1 MTTTTDT
8 VLVSLAGINIFFH
21 RGDHAFSHVCLD
33 PRARE
38 IQPSEA
44 RVTWKGGELDPE
56 QAWPLRGVG
65 QFSLASIHYWRHG
78 IDFDYVDIGANVGLT
93 AVPTAV
99 FFKRCG
105 WANRVYAFEPG
116 EIFTLLQQ
124 SVTINNIADTTTC
137 IRTAA
142 SDATGTVTFHLT
154 PAQSAGSS
162 LLRAAVERPEVM
174 EVRTTLVEAITLD
187 QFALD
192 NRSLRD
198 APGLLV
204 KIDAEGADFRVIDGM
219 SRLIE
224 QRLCTILTEFTPF
237 LIDGYC
243 NPERR
248 LTELAESFEV
258 LDIGDTGRSRIAVDG
273 GSVAQFVDR
282 VRKKPRMFTDIML
295 VPKRLPGAQSL
306 VERLL
311 EG

>member
-1 MTTTTDT
+1 M
-8 VLVSLAGINIFFH
+8 
-21 RGDHAFSHVCLD
+21 
-33 PRARE
+33 
-38 IQPSEA
+38 
-44 RVTWKGGELDPE
+44 GE
-56 QAWPLRGVG
+56 
-65 QFSLASIHYWRHG
+65 FSLASIHYWRHG

-154 PAQSAGSS
+154 PAQSASSS
-162 LLRAAVERPEVM
+162 LLRAAVERPGVM

-192 NRSLRD
+192 NHSLRD
-198 APGLLV
+198 ASGLLV

-219 SRLIE
+219 ARLLE
-224 QRLCTILTEFTPF
+224 QRLCTILTEFSPF
-237 LIDGYC
+237 LVDGYC

-248 LTELAESFEV
+248 VTELAESFEV
-258 LDIGDTGRSRIAVDG
+258 LDIGDTVRSRIAVDG

-282 VRKKPRMFTDIML
+282 VRKKPRLLTDIML